1 MDHLA
6 RRRIVQYFHRCFE
19 LTLAPIIFR
28 THLSW
33 TLLRLTYWTAGWS
46 FYPAITCAMYVFRM
60 CSLHLVN
67 VYETARNRELNQ
79 HRILREILSY
89 EGLNR
94 GRVFVALLMIACW
107 HIHVGEKC
115 TECLLKFADNACVK
129 ARGKRASELIL
140 QHHSA

>member
-6 RRRIVQYFHRCFE
+6 RRRIVQYIHRCFE
-19 LTLAPIIFR
+19 LTIAPIIFR
-28 THLSW
+28 VHLSW
-33 TLLRLTYWTAGWS
+33 TLFRLTYCTAGWS
-46 FYPAITCAMYVFRM
+46 FHPAITCAMCVFRM
-60 CSLHLVN
+60 CSPHLVD
-67 VYETARNRELNQ
+67 VYATARNRELNQ
-79 HRILREILSY
+79 HRILRDILSD

-107 HIHVGEKC
+107 HIHVNENR

-140 QHHSA
+140 QHQAA